1 MFFIK
6 EGSQYW
12 TGKEWADDYH
22 QGIVYGSAAAAISN
36 FPRGRK
42 KECLAVALNSE
53 QWAEHASSFS
63 EA

>member
-6 EGSQYW
+6 KGSQYW

-22 QGIVYGSAAAAISN
+22 QAIVYGSAAAAISN